1 MKGSAVGGMMTG
13 LALGAAAVTA
23 FSMMSRQNQRKVRA
37 FAMRSGRM
45 LTDKANELFGK

>member
-1 MKGSAVGGMMTG
+1 MKGSAIGGIVSG

-23 FSMMSRQNQRKVRA
+23 FNMMSRQNQRKVRS

-45 LTDKANELFGK
+45 LSNKANELFGK

>member
-1 MKGSAVGGMMTG
+1 MKGSAIGGIAAG

-23 FSMMSRQNQRKVRA
+23 FNMMSRQNQRKVRS

-45 LTDKANELFGK
+45 LSSKANELFGK